1 MTHAQRRE
9 GWLAPAMLPVGALLT
24 IGSGL
29 AAIGF
34 FVAMLLRVLVLV
46 ALPGW
51 LL

>member
-1 MTHAQRRE
+1 MNTAQRCGDRVA
-9 GWLAPAMLPVGALLT
+9 LMLLPVGALLT

>member
-1 MTHAQRRE
+1 MTQAQRRE
-9 GWLAPAMLPVGALLT
+9 GRALLAMLLIGALLT

-34 FVAMLLRVLVLV
+34 VVTMLLRVLVLL
-46 ALPGW
+46 AWPGW

>member
-1 MTHAQRRE
+1 MTQAQRRE
-9 GWLAPAMLPVGALLT
+9 GRVLLAMLPVGALLT

-34 FVAMLLRVLVLV
+34 FVAMLLRALVLL
-46 ALPGW
+46 AWPGW